1 VARAS
6 DFDVH
11 EPLPDALATLQTI
24 STLRQKEAFGD
35 AENAIFYQKEDFDYA
50 DNETNHRAVAF

>member
-1 VARAS
+1 MR
-6 DFDVH
+6 
-11 EPLPDALATLQTI
+11 LG
-24 STLRQKEAFGD
+24 EAFGEAENATFYPKVAFGE